1 MTMPPEADKLA
12 EPGAEVD
19 LTDFSQWGSVLAL
32 DDDPEPELDE
42 GGAELDDKAPEL
54 DADAGE
60 GAGDDTDDDPE
71 DGDDDVSA
79 VDDKQAGS
87 DADSLVE
94 VDYEGRQYKIPAALK
109 DAHLRWSDYT
119 QKTQQLAQ
127 ERQAAE
133 QELGALHSQLKE
145 RAQRLD
151 AVLQHFSGADQQV
164 DWKRLNQ
171 LAQSDPDEYI
181 RQRAR
186 LEERQALIA
195 EATQARDEALQVDH
209 AKQLKERQE
218 WAESE
223 RKRTLEVIKEW
234 QDEKARKADIELIRK
249 YGTEVAGLGD
259 AELRNTIDHRLVRI
273 LRDAAYGHKARA
285 RAKEARSRVEAAPP
299 KALKPGAR
307 GSNGAQ
313 RTKQV
318 SALANRAQATGNVR
332 DLGALLA
339 GTMAD

>member
-1 MTMPPEADKLA
+1 MSADKQRDQ
-12 EPGAEVD
+12 PGAEVEVD

-32 DDDPEPELDE
+32 DDDPEPEEDDGGQAAAADDDE
-42 GGAELDDKAPEL
+42 GEAGAPDD
-54 DADAGE
+54 DD
-60 GAGDDTDDDPE
+60 AGDDTDDDPE

-79 VDDKQAGS
+79 VDDKQAGD
-87 DADSLVE
+87 DADNLVE

-109 DAHLRWSDYT
+109 DAHLRWGDYT

-133 QELGALHSQLKE
+133 QELGALHSQLSE

-151 AVLQHFSGADQQV
+151 AVLQHFSGSDQQV

-186 LEERQALIA
+186 IEERQALIA

-209 AKQLKERQE
+209 AKQLKERKA

-223 RKRTLEVIKEW
+223 QKRTLEVISEW
-234 QDEKARKADIELIRK
+234 KDEKARKADIEMIRK

-318 SALANRAQATGNVR
+318 SALANRAQRTENVR
-332 DLGALLA
+332 DLGSLLA
-339 GTMAD
+339 ETLA